1 MAIAPLFAGEGALS
15 GTIMGFEAH
24 AVAQAAYSVFFFL
37 LAFTIALNPE
47 KLTQR
52 LGKILSPTLLTLIA
66 VLFIAAIVHPLGEY
80 GAVRAPY
87 DLSLIHIEM
96 CIRDSVMRACLHDVC
111 LF

>member
-1 MAIAPLFAGEGALS
+1 MKARSRAPS
-15 GTIMGFEAH
+15 WGFEAH

-87 DLSLIHIEM
+87 DAAPSSAASSRA
-96 CIRDSVMRACLHDVC
+96 IRRWTRSRPSTSASSSR
-111 LF
+111 